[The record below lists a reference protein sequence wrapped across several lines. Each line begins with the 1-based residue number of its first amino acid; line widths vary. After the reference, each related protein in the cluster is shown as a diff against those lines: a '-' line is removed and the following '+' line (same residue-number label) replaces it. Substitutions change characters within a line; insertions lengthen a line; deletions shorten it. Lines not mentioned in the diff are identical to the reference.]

1 MMDNSRIVHRR
12 YLMAY
17 GTALI
22 SAFFILTL
30 NVELLTSQES
40 TASSDGD
47 GSTDDHDCV
56 EQSSASSVIEAGRII
71 TVSHPC
77 ESTPGTENPDEDTD
91 PPEPEDPEDQ
101 EPEDPEDHECDPSS
115 ASSVIE
121 AGRIITVSHP
131 CGNGEGSN
139 PGPRGTDEETDP
151 PEPEEPDRG
160 EETEPDQE
168 PSVPEEESNPSVPE
182 EESNPSDV
190 QSEDSQTIDE
200 STLGATQSGVIHR
213 NATDGFQIQVPA
225 GWVVED
231 IDNTNIST
239 QMNEQQSG
247 YTYLARIC
255 PLDNALIVSVGRYQC
270 EQGSTANVNVMRFND
285 LHQRPEFASL
295 GNRDIS
301 TSDFLS
307 YYVQFWQISDVQILN
322 NTDTAINVINA
333 QTNQIVA
340 TMPAKLVEYT
350 YLYSPDGTTMTQ
362 GREFT
367 LLVLNGGIGYSLF
380 YEGLASS
387 LTSGTPP
394 FQVDQVF
401 DSFRLLTATPG
412 G

>member
-1 MMDNSRIVHRR
+1 MLDNSRIVHRR

-22 SAFFILTL
+22 SAFLIFTI
-30 NVELLTSQES
+30 NIELLTSQES
-40 TASSDGD
+40 TAQIPEEEEEEEECPPGTVRED
-47 GSTDDHDCV
+47 V
-56 EQSSASSVIEAGRII
+56 SSVIEAGRII
-71 TVSHPC
+71 TVSFTC
-77 ESTPGTENPDEDTD
+77 STPDATDTGEETPGPQQPEPDLGDDTNGDDTD
-91 PPEPEDPEDQ
+91 GDD
-101 EPEDPEDHECDPSS
+101 
-115 ASSVIE
+115 
-121 AGRIITVSHP
+121 T
-131 CGNGEGSN
+131 NGDD
-139 PGPRGTDEETDP
+139 TDGDDTD
-151 PEPEEPDRG
+151 G
-160 EETEPDQE
+160 AAQTGETEPDQE
-168 PSVPEEESNPSVPE
+168 PTVPE

-190 QSEDSQTIDE
+190 QLEGSQTIDE
-200 STLGATQSGVIHR
+200 STSGATQSGVIHR
-213 NATDGFQIQVPA
+213 NTTDGFQIQVPA

-231 IDNTNIST
+231 IDNTNITT

-255 PLDNALIVSVGRYQC
+255 PLDNAVIVSVGRYQC
-270 EQGSTANVNVMRFND
+270 EQGSTANVNIMRFND

-295 GNRDIS
+295 GNRDIT

-307 YYVQFWQISDVQILN
+307 YYVQFWQISDVQIWN
-322 NTDTAINVINA
+322 NTDTTVNIINA

-362 GREFT
+362 GRDFT